1 MKKVFRSII
10 PAALALCMAFSAI
23 PVFAANTSHPVSEG
37 TFSSKIVPLRAHQ
50 FRALADL
57 NVRATA
63 SNSGEIVGWLSK
75 GDVVWLDPEDEGV
88 SGWIKIYGYNSKG
101 TYVNGYVASRYMEN
115 I

>member
-1 MKKVFRSII
+1 MKKIFRSTILTVI
-10 PAALALCMAFSAI
+10 ALCVVLSVVPA
-23 PVFAANTSHPVSEG
+23 FAANTTHPVSEG